1 MRNSHHQKL
10 VKPNLTGKSQL
21 YKNSTPTAT
30 SSFSF
35 PHTLIHK
42 THVKNRETNSRSKID
57 IINLLTPDSQH
68 TKEKY
73 KYDVPVSSS
82 LSLHLQI
89 VLAQIRNYNNIN
101 PTPPLESH
109 SNYRL
114 QERAEKAQDS
124 DGFLGQ
130 NGTTDGSTKID
141 RDGRIAP
148 SSHEEAEMVFNHPLE
163 DGIVAEAFN
172 HGYLD
177 TKRIVDPTLQT
188 LQKMARQWTPD
199 EYLAPSTS
207 LVATSENGK
216 SRLLKELSR
225 HTCVVYICLRPKD
238 ATGYPPRSEYPGGL
252 LLDSK
257 CPTLQTRYEELL
269 CAILHTVADFFSAQE
284 PGSRQERLERWILYS
299 FPQTNRSGDPPFW
312 TEVARKM
319 DEISSRS
326 ARLTAYEK
334 DAQIWEALSRMK
346 ESTQFIGQDDLRVLL
361 AIDEASEL
369 FASYSSSP
377 DLSFLSIFQ
386 GALQRIPSHSSEFFS
401 ILADTKSLLSTF
413 HPTSPYYINHPY
425 SRIGKHKH
433 KKLFDPIYEIPT
445 FDLHVTDPPTDQQ
458 QLQSAFR
465 LLSYGSPFWRVY
477 ANEAK
482 RKGLADDE
490 IIQGLTQYT
499 LQKLL
504 STSGQSVPAGSL
516 SDSQVFALLGSTIQP
531 STLGASYL
539 NAKLISSHGAQCVHL
554 DPSQLELISG
564 YPSQFILSSAANQ
577 YLASDEARLIRCIQV
592 LASINRQRLFGL
604 SDVDRL
610 VSRIILLRAMQITI
624 QNTPPPPPPP
634 VVGPDSE
641 RLITMPLGH
650 SVRLVDFL
658 QTFTGWD
665 QEHLELGS
673 IDKENK
679 ERLLAE
685 AHLFWNHFISIDH
698 TPSSAGLLRQLY
710 RGLAVTCRHHQ
721 PSFDQ
726 LFKIYL
732 RSESGPTTALIDEKQ
747 ITFGAVC
754 VSNSSDDESVAQAS
768 YQWTPA
774 HAGIKL
780 QEHRHPYLVLNF
792 RLNEASPK
800 PPKSSSTKP
809 PNSPSSSSPHIVPI
823 PNGKA
828 SKNQARRRAG
838 LAFYGLKAFP
848 FLTQD
853 LRKALQELLDSEA
866 SFRSLI
872 SDDSSD
878 LYRKFVLQT
887 SPGVYPA
894 SSSSSK

>member
-1 MRNSHHQKL
+1 MIFQARARCPSIFQSSWPRSPKTSTSILPNHRRNPHNAPLLPPTHIRL
-10 VKPNLTGKSQL
+10 V
-21 YKNSTPTAT
+21 STANP
-30 SSFSF
+30 
-35 PHTLIHK
+35 LMHK
-42 THVKNRETNSRSKID
+42 D
-57 IINLLTPDSQH
+57 
-68 TKEKY
+68 
-73 KYDVPVSSS
+73 
-82 LSLHLQI
+82 LQ
-89 VLAQIRNYNNIN
+89 
-101 PTPPLESH
+101 TPPSESH
-109 SNYRL
+109 SNRFL

-130 NGTTDGSTKID
+130 NGTTGGSTKIN

-148 SSHEEAEMVFNHPLE
+148 SSHEEAERLFNHPLE
-163 DGIVAEAFN
+163 DEIVAEAFN
-172 HGYLD
+172 NHEYLD

-207 LVATSENGK
+207 LVATSKNGK

-504 STSGQSVPAGSL
+504 STTGQSVPAGSL
-516 SDSQVFALLGSTIQP
+516 SDSQVFGLLGSTIQP

-673 IDKENK
+673 
-679 ERLLAE
+679 
-685 AHLFWNHFISIDH
+685 
-698 TPSSAGLLRQLY
+698 
-710 RGLAVTCRHHQ
+710 AVTCRHHQ

-726 LFKIYL
+726 LFTIYL
-732 RSESGPTTALIDEKQ
+732 HSESGPTTALIDEKQ

-792 RLNEASPK
+792 RLNEAS
-800 PPKSSSTKP
+800 SSTKP
-809 PNSPSSSSPHIVPI
+809 PNSPSASSPHIVPI

-828 SKNQARRRAG
+828 SKNQARRRTG

-848 FLTQD
+848 FLNQD
-853 LRKALQELLDSEA
+853 LREALQELLDSEA

-878 LYRKFVLQT
+878 LYRKFVLKT
-887 SPGVYPA
+887 SPGVYP